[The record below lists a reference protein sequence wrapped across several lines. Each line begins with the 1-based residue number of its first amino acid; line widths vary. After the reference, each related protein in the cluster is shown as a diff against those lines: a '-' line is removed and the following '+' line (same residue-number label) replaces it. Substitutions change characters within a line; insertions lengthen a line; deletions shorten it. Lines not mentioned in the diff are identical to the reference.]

1 MQEKEAEIGKGPWK
15 ELASILKNLPGNI
28 ARGAINASGLGIVG
42 KLLGL

>member
-1 MQEKEAEIGKGPWK
+1 MGRLVK
-15 ELASILKNLPGNI
+15 SLPGNI